1 MDELE
6 QIFFEDPAEETEE
19 DIPPLDLAGVRSAFV
34 TGSDWTTETI
44 IRQMRRD
51 NIHLNPRFQRREV
64 WTRRRKSEFIE
75 SILLNLP
82 IPQIVLAE
90 QRDDRNTFIV
100 LDGKQRLL
108 TLRQYASNP
117 IEFPEDA
124 AFPPFKLA
132 NLTVRGDLNRTSYS
146 DLHSVPTF
154 LADRNAFDNHT
165 IRTVVIR
172 NWPDEDFLFRVF
184 LRLNTGSVPLA
195 PQELRQ
201 ALMPGPFIDY
211 ADDFALE
218 SLHIRSALGIERP
231 DRRMRDTEL
240 LVRYFAFTQ
249 FLDRYTGNLKP
260 FLDFACGQLN
270 AAWSTN
276 ESTIVAEARA
286 CEAAIDATI
295 SVFGE
300 NAFRRWR
307 TDGYERAFN
316 RAVYDAMVYFFRHSA
331 VASLAV
337 SMAPAVEEGFREL
350 CSGDARFDQS
360 LAATTK
366 TVVATAYRIV
376 RWGDQLSEVL
386 KADIDIP
393 TALRVRA
400 RL

>member
-6 QIFFEDPAEETEE
+6 QIFFEDPAEESEE

-44 IRQMRRD
+44 IRQMRKD

-90 QRDDRNTFIV
+90 QRSDRNTFIV

-117 IEFPEDA
+117 MEFPEDTN
-124 AFPPFKLA
+124 FPPFKLA
-132 NLTVRGDLNRTSYS
+132 SLTVRDDLNRTSYS
-146 DLHSVPTF
+146 DLHSAPTF

-172 NWPDEDFLFRVF
+172 NWPDEDFLYRVF

-201 ALMPGPFIDY
+201 ALLPGPFIDF
-211 ADDFALE
+211 ADDFALGSE
-218 SLHIRSALGIERP
+218 QIKNALGIERP

-249 FLDRYTGNLKP
+249 FLGRYTGNLKP
-260 FLDFACGQLN
+260 FLDLTCDELN
-270 AAWSTN
+270 NAWRHSAHR
-276 ESTIVAEARA
+276 IKDEAHA
-286 CEAAIDATI
+286 CEAAIEATI
-295 SVFGE
+295 SVFGK

-307 TDGYERAFN
+307 PEGYERAFN
-316 RAVYDAMVYFFRHSA
+316 RAVYDSMVYFLRDPGT
-331 VASLAV
+331 ASLAV
-337 SMAPAVEEGFREL
+337 SAAPAVEAGFREL
-350 CSGDARFDQS
+350 CAHDAQFDQA

-376 RWGDQLSEVL
+376 RWGDQLSAVL
-386 KADIDIP
+386 KTQVDVP
-393 TALRVRA
+393 QALRARA